1 MSSATRASSSPRRR
15 TRGTRRSSCSR
26 PGRRGGPYSPSHAE
40 RAIPGD
46 TAPVTSADLVLFSIL
61 GGTALLLYGVR
72 LVGEGLQRAAGT
84 RLRHILS
91 TLTGNRLKAL
101 AVGAGVTAVLQS
113 SSATT
118 VMLVGFAS
126 AGLLSLRQTIGVILG
141 ADVGTT
147 VTVQLLAFDLLAVS
161 PLVVF
166 VGWATWAIGRG
177 TVRYIGQA
185 VLGFGF
191 LFLGMK
197 LVSEGTAPL
206 ATSGLFRDMLTALT
220 AQPLILFLVAAVF
233 TALVRSSAAVIGL
246 ALSLAASGL
255 MPLSGAIPI
264 IFGANIGTAA
274 TALFAAI
281 GQNAEALRVAAAHAA
296 FKVVGVALFV
306 PFAGLFADIVARTAP
321 DVPRQIANAH
331 TLFNLILAAVF
342 LPFTNVAADLFT
354 RLVPDRKTTST
365 GAIYL
370 NPQTIDTPAVALGQA
385 LRETLRMGDIVQQSL
400 RDSLIV
406 LERDDERLMREVIAR
421 DDVIDQ
427 LEEDIKQFLIGV
439 GQQSLTE
446 EQAERETA
454 LIFVIANLEEI
465 GDVVEKNL
473 MELAAKKIAGHH
485 VFSQQGWAE
494 IRELHAKV
502 LENLEL
508 AMSALAS
515 SDATIAEK
523 IIRHKSVVNVLE
535 RQLRQT
541 HIRRLHEGLRE
552 TIDTSSI
559 HLDLLANLKRANSLV
574 AGIAYAVLGKHK
586 VKDVEE

>member
-1 MSSATRASSSPRRR
+1 
-15 TRGTRRSSCSR
+15 
-26 PGRRGGPYSPSHAE
+26 
-40 RAIPGD
+40 
-46 TAPVTSADLVLFSIL
+46 VTSADLVLFSLL

-84 RLRHILS
+84 RLRHVLS

-126 AGLLSLRQTIGVILG
+126 AGLLSFRQTIGVILG

-166 VGWATWAIGRG
+166 VGWVTWTIGRG

-185 VLGFGF
+185 MLGFGF

-197 LVSEGTAPL
+197 LVSDGTAPL

-220 AQPLILFLVAAVF
+220 GQPLILLLVAAVF

-255 MPLSGAIPI
+255 MPLSSAIPI

-296 FKVVGVALFV
+296 FKVVGVILFV
-306 PFAGLFADIVARTAP
+306 PFAGLFTDLVARTAP

-331 TLFNLILAAVF
+331 TLFNVILAAVF
-342 LPFTNVAADLFT
+342 LPFTNIAADLFT
-354 RLVPDRKTTST
+354 RLVPDRTTTST

-370 NPQTIDTPAVALGQA
+370 NTQTIDTPAVALGQA
-385 LRETLRMGDIVQQSL
+385 LRETLRMGDVVIQSL
-400 RDSLIV
+400 RDSLAV
-406 LERDDERLMREVIAR
+406 LEHNDERLMREVIAR
-421 DDVIDQ
+421 DDVIDR

-439 GQQSLTE
+439 GQQQLTE

-465 GDVVEKNL
+465 GDVIEKNL

-485 VFSQQGWAE
+485 VFSQQGWSE
-494 IRELHAKV
+494 IRQLHAKV

-508 AMSALAS
+508 AMSALAANDS
-515 SDATIAEK
+515 TIAEK

-552 TIDTSSI
+552 SIDTSSI

-574 AGIAYAVLGKHK
+574 AGIAYAVLGRHK
-586 VKDVEE
+586 VKDIEE

>member
-1 MSSATRASSSPRRR
+1 M
-15 TRGTRRSSCSR
+15 
-26 PGRRGGPYSPSHAE
+26 
-40 RAIPGD
+40 
-46 TAPVTSADLVLFSIL
+46 TSADLVLFSLL

-84 RLRHILS
+84 RLRHVLS

-126 AGLLSLRQTIGVILG
+126 AGLLSFRQTIGVILG

-166 VGWATWAIGRG
+166 VGWVTWTIGRG
-177 TVRYIGQA
+177 TVRYVGQA
-185 VLGFGF
+185 LLGFGF

-197 LVSEGTAPL
+197 LVSDGTAPL

-220 AQPLILFLVAAVF
+220 GQPLILLLVAAVF

-255 MPLSGAIPI
+255 MPLSSAIPI

-296 FKVVGVALFV
+296 FKVVGVILFV
-306 PFAGLFADIVARTAP
+306 PFAGLFTDLVARTAP

-331 TLFNLILAAVF
+331 TLFNVILAAVF

-354 RLVPDRKTTST
+354 RLVPDRTTTST

-370 NPQTIDTPAVALGQA
+370 NTQTIDTPAVALGQA
-385 LRETLRMGDIVQQSL
+385 LRETLRMGDVVIQSL
-400 RDSLIV
+400 RDSLAV
-406 LERDDERLMREVIAR
+406 LEQNDERLMREVIAR
-421 DDVIDQ
+421 DDVIDR

-439 GQQSLTE
+439 GQQQLTE

-465 GDVVEKNL
+465 GDVIEKNL

-485 VFSQQGWAE
+485 VFSQQGWSE
-494 IRELHAKV
+494 IQQLHAKV

-515 SDATIAEK
+515 NDATIAEK

-552 TIDTSSI
+552 SIDTSSI

-574 AGIAYAVLGKHK
+574 AGIAYAVLGRHK
-586 VKDVEE
+586 VKDIEE

>member
-1 MSSATRASSSPRRR
+1 M
-15 TRGTRRSSCSR
+15 
-26 PGRRGGPYSPSHAE
+26 
-40 RAIPGD
+40 
-46 TAPVTSADLVLFSIL
+46 TSADLVLFSLL

-84 RLRHILS
+84 RLRHVLS

-126 AGLLSLRQTIGVILG
+126 AGLLSFRQTIGVILG

-166 VGWATWAIGRG
+166 VGWVTWTIGRG

-185 VLGFGF
+185 LLGFGF

-197 LVSEGTAPL
+197 LVSDGTAPL

-220 AQPLILFLVAAVF
+220 GQPLILLLVAAVF

-255 MPLSGAIPI
+255 MPLSSAIPI

-296 FKVVGVALFV
+296 FKVIGVILFV
-306 PFAGLFADIVARTAP
+306 PFAGLFTDLVARTAP

-331 TLFNLILAAVF
+331 TLFNVILAAVF
-342 LPFTNVAADLFT
+342 LPFTNLAADLFT
-354 RLVPDRKTTST
+354 RLVPDRTTTST

-370 NPQTIDTPAVALGQA
+370 NTQTIDTPAVALGQA
-385 LRETLRMGDIVQQSL
+385 LRETLRMGDVVIQSL
-400 RDSLIV
+400 RDSLAV
-406 LERDDERLMREVIAR
+406 LEHNDERLLREVIAR
-421 DDVIDQ
+421 DDVIDR

-439 GQQSLTE
+439 GQQQLTE

-465 GDVVEKNL
+465 GDVIEKNL

-485 VFSQQGWAE
+485 VFSQQGWSE

-515 SDATIAEK
+515 NDATIAEK

-552 TIDTSSI
+552 SIDTSSI

-574 AGIAYAVLGKHK
+574 AGIAYAVLGRHK